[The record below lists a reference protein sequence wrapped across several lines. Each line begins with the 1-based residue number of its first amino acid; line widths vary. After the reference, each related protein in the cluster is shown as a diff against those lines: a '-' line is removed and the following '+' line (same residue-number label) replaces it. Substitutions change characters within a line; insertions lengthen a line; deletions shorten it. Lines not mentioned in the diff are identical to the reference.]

1 MRLHTK
7 SSISLMYHKQKKQN
21 NMAEIL
27 LSSEAFVKSVT
38 SVSDNLA
45 GKYILPSLREAQE
58 IGLKG
63 ILGDTLLAKL
73 KELIKT
79 NTLDTESGGVYKT
92 LVDHCQYYLAYM
104 TIVEVVNKT
113 SYKVG
118 NFGVTKT
125 QDENLQVATQDEI
138 AKMQYYYQSK
148 ADSCCQ
154 DLQYFLLAHRSDYPE
169 LSDDCCY
176 KIKSNLI
183 SSASCGIFLGGAR
196 GRILPGIPVKKGG
209 WR

>member
-1 MRLHTK
+1 
-7 SSISLMYHKQKKQN
+7 
-21 NMAEIL
+21 MAEIL

-38 SVSDNLA
+38 SASDNLS

-63 ILGDTLLAKL
+63 ILGDDLLSKL
-73 KELIKT
+73 KSLIKAG
-79 NTLDTESGGVYKT
+79 TLDDESNAAYKT

-104 TIVEVVNKT
+104 TIVEVTNKI
-113 SYKVG
+113 SYKIG

-148 ADSCCQ
+148 ADSCCLA
-154 DLQYFLLAHRSDYPE
+154 LQNYLLEHKSAYPE
-169 LSDDCCY
+169 LTECCCH
-176 KIKSNLI
+176 KIESNLR
-183 SSASCGIFLGGAR
+183 SAATCGIFLGGAR
-196 GRILPGIPVKKGG
+196 GKIIRCK
-209 WR
+209 